1 MAYFWTVDR
10 HPAALAASMGAM
22 NTAKGWLFDI
32 SDLAGVPKGLTAAP
46 RRALAILEPYE
57 GRSQQLP

>member
-32 SDLAGVPKGLTAAP
+32 SDLAGVPI
-46 RRALAILEPYE
+46 AIMMIIM
-57 GRSQQLP
+57 R